1 MELSKILNQLI
12 QILENM
18 LKKFLMLKKMKN
30 HGSVLSKN
38 TFFFNSKTV
47 SKLDHMAGLI
57 LDFQETKVLTIVQLV
72 EMLIL
77 EEQLLM
83 LTINVAFML
92 ELKFQELMLKYFLVN
107 GNSKLDH
114 ALELNKEI
122 IYGLQDIFCKDVQK
136 NITYQ

>member
-1 MELSKILNQLI
+1 
-12 QILENM
+12 
-18 LKKFLMLKKMKN
+18 MKN

-57 LDFQETKVLTIVQLV
+57 LDFQETKVLTIVQLE
-72 EMLIL
+72 EMLLL
-77 EEQLLM
+77 EEQQPM
-83 LTINVAFML
+83 HTINVVFML
-92 ELKFQELMLKYFLVN
+92 ESKFLELMLKYFLVN

-114 ALELNKEI
+114 AQVLNKEI
-122 IYGLQDIFCKDVQK
+122 IYGPQDIFCKDVLK